1 MCVEK
6 KIDTAGLGIGLEIG
20 PWQTA
25 VPPVDACFSCG
36 SVAKFKKIKDHKLVK
51 SNPKCRD
58 GLWKK
63 FDILGVVSETVI
75 RQYIWYGELPFQT
88 YNDVDRTFYE
98 SIKDQN
104 IVNQQTGGL
113 LKKRIL
119 VANRGEIAIRLI
131 RAIQELG
138 YEAIAVYETP
148 DEMSRHIRIA
158 DEAVL
163 LGPGPR
169 CDYLNIDKVIRAAK
183 KAEAIAIH
191 PGYGFLAENPFFAK
205 ACESAGIIF
214 IGPTSKIIADLGN
227 KVIARNIMAEA
238 GIPMVP
244 GTPNLAQGREG
255 LNQALEFAST
265 YGYPIMLKATSG
277 GGGRG
282 IRCIN
287 SDDEMVEQIPVA
299 RAEALAAFND
309 DSVYLEK
316 VVVNPKH
323 VEVQILADHT
333 GKTVHLGT
341 RDCSI
346 QRRNQKLIEIAPSMI
361 DNKALLD
368 TICETAVKAAKAA
381 NYLNAGTVEFLID
394 KDLNYYFMEINTRV
408 QVEHTV
414 TEMITGID
422 IVRNQINIAFGKGL
436 SFGQEDVR
444 IRGHAI
450 EVRINAEDPKN
461 DFMPEGGKEVLVYR
475 STGGFGVRLDG
486 FVYQGYIIPEVYDSL
501 LVKLTVHGFTWDE
514 TVGRLRQCLKNFA
527 IRGPKTTIPFYEN
540 IAREKDFVNGDFD
553 TSYIETHPHIF
564 HYDEDASEVGKLA
577 RFIAEIQY
585 NGENPFAK

>member
-1 MCVEK
+1 MK
-6 KIDTAGLGIGLEIG
+6 
-20 PWQTA
+20 
-25 VPPVDACFSCG
+25 
-36 SVAKFKKIKDHKLVK
+36 
-51 SNPKCRD
+51 
-58 GLWKK
+58 
-63 FDILGVVSETVI
+63 
-75 RQYIWYGELPFQT
+75 
-88 YNDVDRTFYE
+88 
-98 SIKDQN
+98 
-104 IVNQQTGGL
+104 
-113 LKKRIL
+113 IL

-138 YEAIAVYETP
+138 YEAVAVYEAP

-158 DEAVL
+158 DEAIL
-163 LGPGPR
+163 LGNGPR
-169 CDYLNIDKVIRAAK
+169 CDYLNIEKIIQAAK
-183 KAEAIAIH
+183 KSGACAIH

-205 ACESAGIIF
+205 ACAAAGIVF
-214 IGPTSKIIADLGN
+214 IGPTTEVISNLGN
-227 KVIARNIMAEA
+227 KVIARKIMAEA

-244 GTPNLAQGREG
+244 GTQNLKQGKAG
-255 LNQALEFAST
+255 IADALAFAAE
-265 YGYPIMLKATSG
+265 YGYPVMLKATSG

-282 IRCIN
+282 IRRID
-287 SDDEMVEQIPVA
+287 SDGQMKEQIPTA

-316 VVVNPKH
+316 VIINPKH
-323 VEVQILADHT
+323 VEVQILADSQ

-361 DNKALLD
+361 KNQKLLD
-368 TICETAVKAAKAA
+368 EICETAVRAARAA
-381 NYLNAGTVEFLID
+381 AYLNAGTVEFLID
-394 KDLNYYFMEINTRV
+394 KDQNYYFMEINTRV

-422 IVRNQINIAFGKGL
+422 IVRNQINIAFGKPL
-436 SFGQEDVR
+436 SFSQEDVQ

-461 DFMPEGGKEVLVYR
+461 DFMPEGGKKVTVYR

-501 LVKLTVHGFTWDE
+501 LVKLTVHGFTWEE
-514 TVGRLRQCLKNFA
+514 TVGRLKRCLKNFA

-540 IAREKDFVNGDFD
+540 IAREKDFVSGNFD

-564 HYDEDASEVGKLA
+564 IYDDDASEVGKLA
-577 RFIAEIQY
+577 RLIAEIHY
-585 NGENPFAK
+585 SKENPFAN

>member
-1 MCVEK
+1 MK
-6 KIDTAGLGIGLEIG
+6 
-20 PWQTA
+20 
-25 VPPVDACFSCG
+25 
-36 SVAKFKKIKDHKLVK
+36 
-51 SNPKCRD
+51 
-58 GLWKK
+58 
-63 FDILGVVSETVI
+63 
-75 RQYIWYGELPFQT
+75 
-88 YNDVDRTFYE
+88 
-98 SIKDQN
+98 
-104 IVNQQTGGL
+104 
-113 LKKRIL
+113 IL

-138 YEAIAVYETP
+138 YVAVAVYETP

-163 LGPGPR
+163 LGDGPR
-169 CDYLNIDKVIRAAK
+169 CDYLNIEKIIKAAK
-183 KAEAIAIH
+183 RSGAGAVH

-205 ACESAGIIF
+205 ACVEEGLIF
-214 IGPTSKIIADLGN
+214 IGPTPEVISNLGN
-227 KVIARNIMAEA
+227 KVIARKIMADA

-244 GTPNLAQGREG
+244 GTPNLKQGKEG
-255 LNQALEFAST
+255 IAEALAFAEK
-265 YGYPIMLKATSG
+265 YGYPVMLKATSG

-282 IRCIN
+282 IRKIE
-287 SDDEMVEQIPVA
+287 SDSQMKEQIAVA

-316 VVVNPKH
+316 VIVNPKH
-323 VEVQILADHT
+323 VEVQILADRE
-333 GKTVHLGT
+333 GKTLHLGT

-361 DNKALLD
+361 KDKQLLEE
-368 TICETAVKAAKAA
+368 ICQTAVRAAKAA

-394 KDLNYYFMEINTRV
+394 HEQNYYFMEINTRI

-422 IVRNQINIAFGKGL
+422 IVRNQINIALGKPL
-436 SFGQEDVR
+436 SFSQEDVQV
-444 IRGHAI
+444 RGHAI

-461 DFMPEGGKEVLVYR
+461 DFMPEGGKKVMVYR

-501 LVKLTVHGFTWDE
+501 LVKLTVHGFTWEE
-514 TVGRLRQCLKNFA
+514 TVGRLKRCLQNFA

-553 TSYIETHPHIF
+553 TSYIETHPLIF
-564 HYDEDASEVGKLA
+564 HYDDDPSEVGKLA
-577 RFIAEIQY
+577 RLIAEIHY
-585 NGENPFAK
+585 ARENPFAK

>member
-1 MCVEK
+1 M
-6 KIDTAGLGIGLEIG
+6 
-20 PWQTA
+20 
-25 VPPVDACFSCG
+25 
-36 SVAKFKKIKDHKLVK
+36 
-51 SNPKCRD
+51 N
-58 GLWKK
+58 
-63 FDILGVVSETVI
+63 
-75 RQYIWYGELPFQT
+75 
-88 YNDVDRTFYE
+88 
-98 SIKDQN
+98 
-104 IVNQQTGGL
+104 
-113 LKKRIL
+113 KRIL

-138 YEAIAVYETP
+138 YDAIAVYETP

-169 CDYLNIDKVIRAAK
+169 CDYLNIEKVIRAAK
-183 KAEAIAIH
+183 KSGACAIH

-205 ACESAGIIF
+205 ACESAEIIF
-214 IGPTSKIIADLGN
+214 IGPTSEIILNLGN
-227 KVIARNIMAEA
+227 KVIARRIMADA

-244 GTPNLAQGREG
+244 GTQNLKQGREG
-255 LNQALEFAST
+255 VAEALEFANR
-265 YGYPIMLKATSG
+265 YGYPVMLKATSG

-282 IRCIN
+282 IRRIE
-287 SDDEMVEQIPVA
+287 SDGEMKEQIPVA
-299 RAEALAAFND
+299 RAEALASFND

-316 VVVNPKH
+316 VVINPKH
-323 VEVQILADHT
+323 VEVQILADSQ
-333 GKTVHLGT
+333 GNTVHLGT

-361 DNKALLD
+361 KNKNLLD
-368 TICETAVKAAKAA
+368 EICGTAVKAAKAA

-394 KDLNYYFMEINTRV
+394 KEENYYFMEINTRV

-422 IVRNQINIAFGKGL
+422 IVRNQINIAFGKPL
-436 SFGQEDVR
+436 SFSQSDVQV
-444 IRGHAI
+444 RGHAI

-461 DFMPEGGKEVLVYR
+461 DFMPEGGKMVSVYR

-514 TVGRLRQCLKNFA
+514 TVGRLKRSLQNFA
-527 IRGPKTTIPFYEN
+527 IRGPKTTIPFYVN
-540 IAREKDFVNGDFD
+540 IANEKDFVTGNFD

-564 HYDEDASEVGKLA
+564 HYDEDSSEVGKLA
-577 RFIAEIQY
+577 RFIAEIQFSR
-585 NGENPFAK
+585 ENPFAK

>member
-1 MCVEK
+1 M
-6 KIDTAGLGIGLEIG
+6 
-20 PWQTA
+20 
-25 VPPVDACFSCG
+25 
-36 SVAKFKKIKDHKLVK
+36 
-51 SNPKCRD
+51 N
-58 GLWKK
+58 
-63 FDILGVVSETVI
+63 
-75 RQYIWYGELPFQT
+75 
-88 YNDVDRTFYE
+88 
-98 SIKDQN
+98 
-104 IVNQQTGGL
+104 
-113 LKKRIL
+113 KRIL

-138 YEAIAVYETP
+138 FDAIAVYETP

-158 DEAVL
+158 DEAIL
-163 LGPGPR
+163 LGDGPR
-169 CDYLNIDKVIRAAK
+169 CDYLDIDKIIRAAK
-183 KAEAIAIH
+183 KAGAIAIH

-205 ACESAGIIF
+205 ACEAAGIIF
-214 IGPTSKIIADLGN
+214 VGPTSQIISDLGN
-227 KVIARNIMAEA
+227 KVIARQIMADA
-238 GIPMVP
+238 NIPMVP
-244 GTPNLAQGREG
+244 GTPNLAQGKEG
-255 LNQALEFAST
+255 GKQALEFAER
-265 YGYPIMLKATSG
+265 YGYPVMLKATSG

-282 IRCIN
+282 IRRIET
-287 SDDEMVEQIPVA
+287 DDEMVEQIPVA

-316 VVVNPKH
+316 VVINPKH
-323 VEVQILADHT
+323 VEVQILADNT
-333 GKTVHLGT
+333 GKTLHLGT

-361 DNKALLD
+361 KNQPLLD
-368 TICETAVKAAKAA
+368 EICETAVKAAKAA

-394 KDLNYYFMEINTRV
+394 KDFNYYFMEINTRV

-422 IVRNQINIAFGKGL
+422 IVRNQLNIALGKDL
-436 SFGQEDVR
+436 SFEQKDVQL
-444 IRGHAI
+444 RGHAI

-501 LVKLTVHGFTWDE
+501 LVKLTVHGFTWEE
-514 TVGRLRQCLKNFA
+514 TVGRLRRCLKNYA

-553 TSYIETHPHIF
+553 TSYIETHPFIF
-564 HYDEDASEVGKLA
+564 HYDEDASEVAKLA
-577 RFIAEIQY
+577 RLVAEIQFH
-585 NGENPFAK
+585 GENPFAK